1 MNLNLLFANLISVL
15 IFLILYKN
23 KNFITKKF
31 NLIDY
36 PVKNRKLHKT
46 KIPLIGGLLIF
57 LCFIYLVV
65 INQLFFINTNFL
77 IKIAIILIPIFII
90 GLLDDLYNLSP
101 TNKIF
106 FLSFLILLF
115 LYFNNE
121 FLLKELYFDEFKKI
135 YLLNNI
141 LSLFITTFC
150 LLLLINAFNMSDGI
164 NGLAH
169 SISVLWLIILI
180 ALFNLSMTFYFITLI
195 IFLSF
200 IFNYQGKYF
209 LGNSGSLFISSFIG
223 ILTIYLYNFNLNTKN
238 LLSVEKIVLIFL
250 IPGLDMLRLFILRLS
265 NKKSPFLGDLDH
277 FHHLLISKLHLH
289 KAIIY
294 YLMLIVWP
302 FIFLEFYK
310 IKFFFI
316 FLLQSIMFF
325 FLVSLFKNSKLK
337 IKKSK

>member
-15 IFLILYKN
+15 IFHILYKN

-36 PVKNRKLHKT
+36 PVKDRKLHKK

-77 IKIAIILIPIFII
+77 AKIAIIVLPIFII
-90 GLLDDLYNLSP
+90 GLLDDVYNLSP

-115 LYFNNE
+115 LYFNKE
-121 FLLKELYFDEFKKI
+121 FLLKGLYFDDFKKI

-169 SISVLWLIILI
+169 SISILWLIILI
-180 ALFNLSMTFYFITLI
+180 ALFNLSMTFYFITLV

-209 LGNSGSLFISSFIG
+209 LGNSGSVFISSFIG
-223 ILTIYLYNFNLNTKN
+223 LLTIYLYNSNFNSKN
-238 LLSVEKIVLIFL
+238 LLSVEKIILIFL
-250 IPGLDMLRLFILRLS
+250 IPGLDMLRLFILRIS
-265 NKKSPFLGDLDH
+265 RKKSPFLGDLNH
-277 FHHLLISKLHLH
+277 FHHLLISYHH
-289 KAIIY
+289 HGKAIVF
-294 YLMLIVWP
+294 YLLIILWP

-310 IKFFFI
+310 IKYCFI
-316 FLLQSIMFF
+316 FLLQAIIFF
-325 FLVSLFKNSKLK
+325 LLVSLFKN
-337 IKKSK
+337 KKFKN

>member
-1 MNLNLLFANLISVL
+1 MNLFLLFANLISVL

-23 KNFITKKF
+23 KNFITKKL

-36 PVKNRKLHKT
+36 PDKNRKLHKT

-65 INQLFFINTNFL
+65 INQLFFTNTNFL
-77 IKIAIILIPIFII
+77 AKIAIILLPIFII
-90 GLLDDLYNLSP
+90 GLLDDAYNLSP

-115 LYFNNE
+115 LYFNKE
-121 FLLKELYFDEFKKI
+121 FLLKELYFDDYKKI
-135 YLLNNI
+135 YILNDIPSLL
-141 LSLFITTFC
+141 ITTFC

-169 SISVLWLIILI
+169 SISILWLIILM
-180 ALFNLSMTFYFITLI
+180 ALFNLNVTFYFITLI

-223 ILTIYLYNFNLNTKN
+223 LLTIYLYNSNLNSKN
-238 LLSVEKIVLIFL
+238 LLSVEKVILIFL
-250 IPGLDMLRLFILRLS
+250 IPGLDMLRLFIIRLS
-265 NKKSPFLGDLDH
+265 NNIS
-277 FHHLLISKLHLH
+277 LIDALSVVRSHKLF
-289 KAIIY
+289 III
-294 YLMLIVWP
+294 LILIVIIPITMKWVL
-302 FIFLEFYK
+302 FNNFCFYN
-310 IKFFFI
+310 
-316 FLLQSIMFF
+316 
-325 FLVSLFKNSKLK
+325 NSCN
-337 IKKSK
+337 